1 MLCGSA
7 AALIAVSVPLVGMNA
22 FGEAGAP
29 AATPTGTVE
38 TEEAA
43 VTTEAAEP
51 ESHALSEDEIAHQKY
66 LCRYDF
72 VEADGYFKMDSVNLD
87 KLWDTDEL
95 NIRPHYLNESDQIPG
110 KLYLSSKT
118 GAWEDILLKDLS
130 LKDNSESV
138 TMGSIRDAISLS
150 LDLSDA
156 YLKLVRNDNKTNIDK
171 GNPCTGG
178 DPDVVEELT
187 PEEVK
192 DVEFVDSFDSENLFT
207 STTNGFGINKMYS
220 QKNELGNGKYN
231 QRFIMQVKT
240 ADVANIDSYSIII
253 SSGTKNVKINCYGLS
268 SSITINGNNIK
279 ADEDCVF
286 LSAAVV
292 DVNDSVELS
301 YSDFTYEHGGVV
313 DEA

>member
-43 VTTEAAEP
+43 VTTE
-51 ESHALSEDEIAHQKY
+51 
-66 LCRYDF
+66 
-72 VEADGYFKMDSVNLD
+72 
-87 KLWDTDEL
+87 
-95 NIRPHYLNESDQIPG
+95 
-110 KLYLSSKT
+110 
-118 GAWEDILLKDLS
+118 
-130 LKDNSESV
+130 
-138 TMGSIRDAISLS
+138 
-150 LDLSDA
+150 
-156 YLKLVRNDNKTNIDK
+156 
-171 GNPCTGG
+171 
-178 DPDVVEELT
+178 
-187 PEEVK
+187 EVK
-192 DVEFVDSFDSENLFT
+192 NVEFVDSFDSENLFT

>member
-1 MLCGSA
+1 
-7 AALIAVSVPLVGMNA
+7 
-22 FGEAGAP
+22 
-29 AATPTGTVE
+29 
-38 TEEAA
+38 
-43 VTTEAAEP
+43 
-51 ESHALSEDEIAHQKY
+51 
-66 LCRYDF
+66 
-72 VEADGYFKMDSVNLD
+72 
-87 KLWDTDEL
+87 
-95 NIRPHYLNESDQIPG
+95 
-110 KLYLSSKT
+110 
-118 GAWEDILLKDLS
+118 
-130 LKDNSESV
+130 
-138 TMGSIRDAISLS
+138 
-150 LDLSDA
+150 
-156 YLKLVRNDNKTNIDK
+156 
-171 GNPCTGG
+171 
-178 DPDVVEELT
+178 
-187 PEEVK
+187 
-192 DVEFVDSFDSENLFT
+192 
-207 STTNGFGINKMYS
+207 MYS